1 MSRSRRHGKGPRV
14 ASGRLSE
21 ADDKADA
28 ARRLRQKAKRA
39 LTSPPLVGKVDPEKE
54 SEEPDL
60 PERPREV
67 SDRWGF
73 TKDA

>member
-14 ASGRLSE
+14 SSWRLSE

-39 LTSPPLVGKVDPEKE
+39 LTRPPLVGKVDPEKDA
-54 SEEPDL
+54 EEPDL
-60 PERPREV
+60 PESPREV
-67 SDRWGF
+67 SDRWVF
-73 TKDA
+73 KKDR